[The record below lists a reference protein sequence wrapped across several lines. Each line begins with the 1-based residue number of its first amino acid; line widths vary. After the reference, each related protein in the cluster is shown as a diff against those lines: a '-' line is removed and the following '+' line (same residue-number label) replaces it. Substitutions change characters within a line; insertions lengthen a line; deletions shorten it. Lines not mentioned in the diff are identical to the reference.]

1 MFDGSGFDKVLYRMP
16 TMFERSHDDAAMAE
30 RTIPPQ
36 APVRDVVPK
45 ATVRLSRAERLKMT
59 YAAASMG
66 VAKCPAW
73 ILLALDRNET
83 MKLSGED
90 GSGSC

>member
-1 MFDGSGFDKVLYRMP
+1 MFGGYGFDKVLYRTP

-59 YAAASMG
+59 YAAASRG

-73 ILLALDRNET
+73 ILLAPDRRET
-83 MKLSGED
+83 MELSEED
-90 GSGSC
+90 GREPC